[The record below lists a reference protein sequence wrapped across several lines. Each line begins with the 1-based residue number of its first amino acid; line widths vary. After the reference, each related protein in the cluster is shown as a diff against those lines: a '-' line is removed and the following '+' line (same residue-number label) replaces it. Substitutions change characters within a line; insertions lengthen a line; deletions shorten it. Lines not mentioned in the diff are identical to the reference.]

1 MSDKLVHH
9 LFKRKS
15 CTIIVTTPWE
25 SMKPKSLLASMAPS
39 TVTVNNNGYHSVCK
53 KKEIQRVLGLP
64 KS

>member
-1 MSDKLVHH
+1 
-9 LFKRKS
+9 
-15 CTIIVTTPWE
+15 
-25 SMKPKSLLASMAPS
+25 MKPKSLLASMAPS